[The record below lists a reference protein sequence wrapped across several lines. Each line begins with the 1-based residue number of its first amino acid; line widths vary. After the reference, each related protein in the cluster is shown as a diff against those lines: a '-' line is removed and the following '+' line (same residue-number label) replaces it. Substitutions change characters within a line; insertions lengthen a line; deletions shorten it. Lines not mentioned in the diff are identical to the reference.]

1 MSDRGYREE
10 EEVPPYSSMISYRN
24 YDDPEQLAFTRY
36 PDLLPPTT
44 FGRFR
49 EPPSPLLP
57 MFSNYPR
64 MFLEPPPL
72 LPRHHHHLDDDLPK
86 VNRFPEFV
94 EQPPRSRRSISQ
106 PPQKV
111 HPVSFLLFFL
121 VSWSFFLWVR
131 EDLNPVIHRAEF
143 VQSDQ
148 SSKSKVCLHFPYPS
162 RVRARAVFPSLSMA

>member
-10 EEVPPYSSMISYRN
+10 EEVPPYTSMISYGN
-24 YDDPEQLAFTRY
+24 YDDPEELSFPRY

-49 EPPSPLLP
+49 EPPSPSPLLP

-72 LPRHHHHLDDDLPK
+72 LPRHHHHLDDDLHK
-86 VNRFPEFV
+86 VKRFPEFV
-94 EQPPRSRRSISQ
+94 EQPPRSRRSTSQ

-121 VSWSFFLWVR
+121 VSGSFFL
-131 EDLNPVIHRAEF
+131 
-143 VQSDQ
+143 
-148 SSKSKVCLHFPYPS
+148 
-162 RVRARAVFPSLSMA
+162 

>member
-1 MSDRGYREE
+1 MWICLQPFGIGESIWMSDRGYREE

-121 VSWSFFLWVR
+121 VS
-131 EDLNPVIHRAEF
+131 
-143 VQSDQ
+143 
-148 SSKSKVCLHFPYPS
+148 
-162 RVRARAVFPSLSMA
+162 